1 MTNLNNKIVLITG
14 AGRGMGQALAEAF
27 AAQGASVA
35 ANDINPIGLE
45 TTVARIQAAGGRVND
60 YAFDL
65 TKLLPIVALIQ
76 QVLDDFGRIDILV
89 NADFVRP
96 ADPIFEMDEWDF
108 HRTLDVNL
116 TGPFFLT
123 QRAGRM
129 MQQQGG
135 GVILNVVGGD
145 PQGGAAYQAS
155 LAARTALAKA
165 SAEELAPYG
174 IRVHWLSASP
184 DAVQQALEWCS

>member
-45 TTVARIQAAGGRVND
+45 ATVDRIRAAGGRVND

-89 NADFVRP
+89 NADIVRP
-96 ADPIFEMDEWDF
+96 TDPIFKMDEWDF

-123 QRAGRM
+123 QRAGQM

-135 GVILNVVGGD
+135 GVILNVGGGD
-145 PQGGAAYQAS
+145 LQDGAACQAS
-155 LAARTALAKA
+155 LAARAALAKA
-165 SAEELAPYG
+165 SAEELVPYG
-174 IRVHWLSASP
+174 IRVHWLSVSL
-184 DAVQQALEWCS
+184 DAVNQALEWCS

>member
-45 TTVARIQAAGGRVND
+45 ATVSRIRAAGGRVND